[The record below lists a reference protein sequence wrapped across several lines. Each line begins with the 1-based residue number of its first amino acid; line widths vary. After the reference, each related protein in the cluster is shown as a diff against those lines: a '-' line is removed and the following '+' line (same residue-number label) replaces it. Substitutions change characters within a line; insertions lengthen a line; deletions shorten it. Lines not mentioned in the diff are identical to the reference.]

1 MQLKAESMTLS
12 PTQLA
17 ALSRVREHDL
27 QAQAELNKYSDTNPI
42 LKDKNLT
49 SQKLNVKD
57 AAALGEVLRE
67 DADDRLADIEATSK
81 NLDADADFVF
91 GLSPIIEH
99 TLTLFGA
106 ASSPIY
112 GQIVDDYKSHL
123 DQKEALVALGLGAL
137 AIGLS
142 LLTLGGGALALGA
155 AGGLAATGVA
165 NVAIEGDKY
174 LSGHAAAN
182 TAFDRALSVS
192 SEEPSAF
199 WVAFAI
205 AGLGFD
211 GAQLLSAFKAALP
224 AARLL
229 RTTGVTLKFEAEIAK
244 ATALTGAM
252 KDALRRAGGAEQSFQ
267 GAIAELKA
275 ASAASAKRRLAGMLG
290 DEGITGNYGGFGGV
304 IDELVLEKFMQTA
317 YYAIKKGVTDFDV
330 FVREARR
337 ARFAE
342 SIDFDRLTTEQTDA
356 LRKAF
361 DVEAARVLQ
370 EVGVEGKVVGEAAG
384 GAVGVP
390 SHIARKISQ
399 KQLRHVHG
407 RPEWEARGQG
417 SYLKSSDDAQAV
429 LDAVHNGNAR
439 ILGTTKQGH
448 LVVEFKDVT
457 GFNNNPGSG
466 FVDQP
471 TNIFMIKGTAAPSVV
486 PTSPTWKP

>member
-99 TLTLFGA
+99 TLTLFSA

-123 DQKEALVALGLGAL
+123 DQKEALVAIGLGAL

-155 AGGLAATGVA
+155 AGGLATGVA

-199 WVAFAI
+199 WVALAI
-205 AGLGFD
+205 AGLGFE
-211 GAQLLSAFKAALP
+211 GAALDSAFKAALP
-224 AARLL
+224 AARVL
-229 RTTGVTLKFEAEIAK
+229 RTTGDTLKFEAKIVN
-244 ATALTGAM
+244 ATALTDAM

-275 ASAASAKRRLAGMLG
+275 ASASSAKRRLAGMLG
-290 DEGITGNYGGFGGV
+290 DEGITRNYGGFGGV
-304 IDELVLEKFMQTA
+304 IDELVLEKFMQAA

-337 ARFAE
+337 TRFAE
-342 SIDFDRLTTEQTDA
+342 SIDFDRLTTEQADA

-361 DVEAARVLQ
+361 DVQ
-370 EVGVEGKVVGEAAG
+370 AAG
-384 GAVGVP
+384 PLGDSRWPASDGWMKYQQTLQPGGRGGPVSVHYNYNTATGAVDDFKIVERSPYVP
-390 SHIARKISQ
+390 PQ
-399 KQLRHVHG
+399 
-407 RPEWEARGQG
+407 
-417 SYLKSSDDAQAV
+417 D
-429 LDAVHNGNAR
+429 
-439 ILGTTKQGH
+439 
-448 LVVEFKDVT
+448 
-457 GFNNNPGSG
+457 
-466 FVDQP
+466 
-471 TNIFMIKGTAAPSVV
+471 PSV
-486 PTSPTWKP
+486 PPYRR